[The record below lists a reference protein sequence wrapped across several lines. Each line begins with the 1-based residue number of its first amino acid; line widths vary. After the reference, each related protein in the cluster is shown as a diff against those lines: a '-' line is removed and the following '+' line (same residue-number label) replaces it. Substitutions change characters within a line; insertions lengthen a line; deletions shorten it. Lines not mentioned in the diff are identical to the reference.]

1 VAKRSGLA
9 APERNIDPR
18 PASLLNHYPAGTLSV
33 QRRTGGRDRRVTQQ
47 LGCHLDRHT
56 AVQQLGRPG
65 VPKSICGPNMIP
77 VCSRSR
83 QILPLMPSMSPL
95 EMPRSIALMTPLEID
110 RDLWVMS

>member
-1 VAKRSGLA
+1 VGAIDARPNNWAATSTATPRRNNSGA
-9 APERNIDPR
+9 QVCRK
-18 PASLLNHYPAGTLSV
+18 V
-33 QRRTGGRDRRVTQQ
+33 
-47 LGCHLDRHT
+47 
-56 AVQQLGRPG
+56 
-65 VPKSICGPNMIP
+65 CGPNMIP

>member
-9 APERNIDPR
+9 APERNVDAR

-56 AVQQLGRPG
+56 AAQQLGRPG
-65 VPKSICGPNMIP
+65 VPKSMWPEHDSGSFSQPADPAVDAFDECVGDAPFD
-77 VCSRSR
+77 R
-83 QILPLMPSMSPL
+83 
-95 EMPRSIALMTPLEID
+95 AMTPLEID